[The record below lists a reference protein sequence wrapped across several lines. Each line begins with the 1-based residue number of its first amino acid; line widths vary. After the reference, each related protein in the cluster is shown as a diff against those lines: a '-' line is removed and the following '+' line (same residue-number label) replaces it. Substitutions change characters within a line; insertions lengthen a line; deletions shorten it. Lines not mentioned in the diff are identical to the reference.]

1 MGQVAHIGQPFTCAN
16 ESHPHPSG
24 MLSGLWST
32 AAHLERPPSMLDVYC
47 LCAAWCAIC
56 HKIKPE
62 FDGLSTEG
70 FHLHWVDIED
80 HADSLAD
87 LEILTFPTIVIAT
100 SQGKIFFAGPIEPRL
115 THLQRLLQSMDWR
128 VSGLQPSQDWEDFVL
143 AIRKSG
149 KLQLNPVL
157 PRLSQEVLSRKPSQ

>member
-1 MGQVAHIGQPFTCAN
+1 
-16 ESHPHPSG
+16 
-24 MLSGLWST
+24 
-32 AAHLERPPSMLDVYC
+32 MLDVYC

>member
-1 MGQVAHIGQPFTCAN
+1 MTCAN

-32 AAHLERPPSMLDVYC
+32 AAHLEREPSLLDVYC

-56 HKIKPE
+56 RKIKPE

-70 FHLHWVDIED
+70 FQLHWVDVED
-80 HADSLAD
+80 QADSLAD
-87 LEILTFPTIVIAT
+87 LEILIFPTIVIAN
-100 SQGKIFFAGPIEPRL
+100 SAGKIFFAGPIEPRL

-128 VSGLQPSQDWEDFVL
+128 VSDVKQSQDWEDFVL

-149 KLQLNPVL
+149 KLKLNPVL
-157 PRLSQEVLSRKPSQ
+157 PRL